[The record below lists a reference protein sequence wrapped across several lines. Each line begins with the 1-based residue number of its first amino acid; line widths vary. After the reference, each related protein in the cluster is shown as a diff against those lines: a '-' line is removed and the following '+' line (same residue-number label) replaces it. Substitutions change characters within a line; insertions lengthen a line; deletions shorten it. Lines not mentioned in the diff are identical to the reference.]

1 MSAPVVVFTLLLAT
15 AVALVTT
22 PLLRRYAHARGWID
36 RPDGGRKQH
45 PGPVP
50 RIGGVAVFAGFACAC
65 AALAVN
71 PGIQPTV
78 LASLRFT
85 GFHVLVAGALV
96 LGIGLIDDVRG
107 VRAATK
113 LGVQIVAA
121 GYLYWS
127 GFRITSISDPLG
139 GGALDLGA
147 LSLPLTLLWFVG
159 VSNAFNLIDGMDG
172 LATGIALCA
181 TATLF
186 VAASANGRFEIAL
199 LAAALGGALLGFLRY
214 NFSPASIFLGDSGAL
229 FVGMA
234 LAAFAVR
241 GNMKSS
247 TAIAIAAPLLA
258 LAVPLLDTVA
268 ALFRRV
274 LQGKPVF
281 QADAD
286 HIHHHL
292 LRRGMSPVRVVI
304 ILYAAAA
311 GFGVLSLLAVA
322 EGNRGIGLA
331 VFVTSAVVWV
341 GVQQVGYDRLARSF
355 GLLGRRPPSQVH
367 TEGLR
372 IGLEAADSFD
382 ELWRRLTL
390 AAAQLG
396 FDRLDLASSP
406 WTQQRIRLCTAEPPA
421 GFPTWQ
427 RDALPS
433 ARAAT
438 QSWTIPLVSNDVDL
452 GVLELQG
459 PLATSGGAASGQP
472 TAEAIAV
479 GFSRSLHRLL
489 ALPSRH
495 YTELAVPVGGN
506 KSA

>member
-1 MSAPVVVFTLLLAT
+1 
-15 AVALVTT
+15 VAT
-22 PLLRRYAHARGWID
+22 PLLRGYSHARGWID

-45 PGPVP
+45 AFPVP
-50 RIGGVAVFAGFACAC
+50 RVGGVAVFAAFACAS
-65 AALAVN
+65 AALTVA
-71 PGIQPTV
+71 PGIQPSV
-78 LASLRFT
+78 LASVRFT
-85 GFHVLVAGALV
+85 SFHVLAAGVLV
-96 LGIGLIDDVRG
+96 LGVGLLDDVRG
-107 VRAATK
+107 VRPATK

-139 GGALDLGA
+139 GGALDLGI
-147 LSLPLTLLWFVG
+147 LSLPLTLLWLVG
-159 VSNAFNLIDGMDG
+159 VSNAFNLIDGLDG

-186 VAASANGRFEIAL
+186 VAASVNGRLEIAL
-199 LAAALGGALLGFLRY
+199 LGAALGGALLGFLRY

-229 FVGMA
+229 FVGFA

-268 ALFRRV
+268 ALVRRV
-274 LQGKPVF
+274 LQGKPIF

-292 LRRGMSPVRVVI
+292 LRRGLSPVRVAI

-311 GFGVLSLLAVA
+311 GFGVLSLLATA
-322 EGNRGIGLA
+322 EGNRGLGLA

-341 GVQQVGYDRLARSF
+341 GVQQVGYDRMARWF
-355 GLLGRRPPSQVH
+355 GLLGHQPPSRVH

-390 AAAQLG
+390 AAFQLG
-396 FDRLDLASSP
+396 FERLELAASP
-406 WTQQRIRLCTAEPPA
+406 WTEQRIRSLTVELPA
-421 GFPTWQ
+421 GFPTWH
-427 RDALPS
+427 RHTPAT

-438 QSWTIPLVSNDVDL
+438 QSWTIPLARDGVDL
-452 GVLELQG
+452 GALVLHG
-459 PLATSGGAASGQP
+459 PLATSGAVSSQP

-479 GFSRSLHRLL
+479 GLSRSLHRLL
-489 ALPSRH
+489 AYPSRRH
-495 YTELAVPVGGN
+495 ADLAVAVGEN

>member
-1 MSAPVVVFTLLLAT
+1 MA
-15 AVALVTT
+15 T
-22 PLLRRYAHARGWID
+22 PLLRRYAHTRGWID

-50 RIGGVAVFAGFACAC
+50 RVGGVAVFAAFACTC
-65 AALAVN
+65 AALAVA

-85 GFHVLVAGALV
+85 SFHVLVAGAAV
-96 LGIGLIDDVRG
+96 LGVGLIDDGRG
-107 VRAATK
+107 VRPASK

-127 GFRITSISDPLG
+127 GFRIVSISDPLG
-139 GGALDLGA
+139 GGAIDLGA
-147 LSLPLTLLWFVG
+147 LSLPLTLLWLVG
-159 VSNAFNLIDGMDG
+159 VSNAFNLVDGLDG

-229 FVGMA
+229 FVGFA

-268 ALFRRV
+268 ALVRRV

-292 LRRGMSPVRVVI
+292 LRRGLSPVRVAI

-311 GFGVLSLLAVA
+311 GFGVLSLLAAA
-322 EGNRGIGLA
+322 EGGRGGGIGLA

-341 GVQQVGYDRLARSF
+341 GVQQVGYDRMARWF
-355 GLLGRRPPSQVH
+355 GLPGHQPPSLLH
-367 TEGLR
+367 AEGLR

-382 ELWRRLTL
+382 ELWRRLTR
-390 AAAQLG
+390 AAFQLG
-396 FDRLDLASSP
+396 FERLDLAASP
-406 WTQQRIRLCTAEPPA
+406 WTEQRIRSLTVELPA

-427 RDALPS
+427 RHTPAT

-438 QSWTIPLVSNDVDL
+438 QSWTIPLSRNGADL
-452 GVLELQG
+452 GALVLHG
-459 PLATSGGAASGQP
+459 PLATSGAVSSQP

-479 GFSRSLHRLL
+479 GLSRSLHRLL
-489 ALPSRH
+489 AYPSRRH
-495 YTELAVPVGGN
+495 AELAVPAGEN
-506 KSA
+506 KPA